1 MCFSC
6 YLVAYHLLIRRLPI
20 SAGLIFLLEKRQCPA
35 VHSPPARSRAKSRT
49 STSTVASVLCT
60 VTLGLAT
67 QHPTLCSPHQL
78 YTFLPFSQTGL
89 NIVLNTHL
97 LHGKNNLKVIYKQ
110 YEDRIKCSGV
120 QALFHG

>member
-1 MCFSC
+1 M
-6 YLVAYHLLIRRLPI
+6 
-20 SAGLIFLLEKRQCPA
+20 EKRQWAA

-78 YTFLPFSQTGL
+78 YTFLPFNQTGL

-120 QALFHG
+120 QALRDALHG

>member
-120 QALFHG
+120 QALLHG

>member
-1 MCFSC
+1 MCFSY

-35 VHSPPARSRAKSRT
+35 VHSPLARSRAKSRT

-89 NIVLNTHL
+89 NKYRTEYTQY

-110 YEDRIKCSGV
+110 YIG
-120 QALFHG
+120 G